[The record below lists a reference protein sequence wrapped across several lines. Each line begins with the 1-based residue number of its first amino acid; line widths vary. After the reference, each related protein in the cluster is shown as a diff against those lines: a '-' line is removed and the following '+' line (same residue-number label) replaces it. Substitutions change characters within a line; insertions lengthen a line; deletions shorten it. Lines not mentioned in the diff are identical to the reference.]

1 MHESHGNGSI
11 LVNRFEIL
19 SLFKTTELGQT
30 YLALDRVTQ
39 KRVVVKCVKCTASN
53 ERNSKIK
60 LERLMVEAKVLQ
72 SLNHPSIVKY
82 VHSWGDRFDF
92 YLVTEYVDTKN
103 MKETF
108 FHKPQKRAT
117 VIEYILQLLEVT
129 EYLHYKGVVHRD
141 IKPSNILL
149 SDNIVLIDFDASESC
164 YLNFDHKNVVIGT
177 PGYQCPESFQGV
189 ISPQS
194 DIFSIGGTILFLL
207 TGENPSGSLTRFRNL
222 PVEQDLLEIAF
233 KALNP
238 DPALRFRTVFEMKQ
252 KLLSLTSPQAKLVM
266 GDVQCLLMKNL
277 VLIGRSVDADFKILD
292 PSKFVSPIHAEVVF
306 ENKNFFISNKS
317 INGTF
322 IYRRDEYR
330 KIDKWALRDGDVIVL
345 CYKPQKGPHK
355 MVKFRQIS

>member
-1 MHESHGNGSI
+1 LHEIHGNGNI

-19 SLFKTTELGQT
+19 SLFKATELGQT
-30 YLALDRVTQ
+30 YLAFDRVSQ
-39 KRVVVKCVKCTASN
+39 KKVIVKCVKYNADK

-60 LERLMVEAKVLQ
+60 LERLMIEAKVLQ
-72 SLNHPSIVKY
+72 SLNHPSVVKY
-82 VHSWGDRFDF
+82 VYSWGDSCDF
-92 YLVTEYVDTKN
+92 YLVTEYVDAKN

-108 FHKPQKRAT
+108 FHKPQNRVAI
-117 VIEYILQLLEVT
+117 IEHILQLLEVT
-129 EYLHYKGVVHRD
+129 EYLHYKGVIHRD

-149 SDNIVLIDFDASESC
+149 NDNIVLIDFDASESC
-164 YLNFDHKNVVIGT
+164 HINFDHENVVIGT

-207 TGENPSGSLTRFRNL
+207 TGENPSGSLSRFRNL
-222 PVEQDLLEIAF
+222 TIEQDLLEIAF

-238 DPALRFRTVFEMKQ
+238 NPDLRFRTVFEMKQ
-252 KLLSLTSPQAKLVM
+252 KLLRLNSPQTKLVM
-266 GDVQCLLMKNL
+266 GNTQCPIMKNL
-277 VLIGRSVDADFKILD
+277 VLIGRGIETDFRIMD
-292 PSKFVSPIHAEVVF
+292 SSKFVSPIHAEIVF
-306 ENKNFFISNKS
+306 ENNSFFISNKS

-330 KIDKWALRDGDVIVL
+330 KIDKWLLCDGDVIVL
-345 CYKPQKGPHK
+345 CYTPQKGPYK